1 MFAEPEDLE
10 EMTPGEDFKN
20 LLGKIAK
27 AVSTLITHVS
37 AKATTSIHGH
47 VKLTD
52 SVSSTS
58 TTTAAVPANVK
69 AAYDKAEAALPKAN
83 ISQSSAIS
91 VTGAYALDATEK
103 NASIEGTLANQIAA
117 VNSGL
122 NEKVNVSDIVNNL
135 TSTATNKPLSAAQGR
150 TLKSYI
156 DNLAGGSGNTGLTGE
171 ALRLLGASNEN
182 CVYGNYNFGIFFVKG
197 SEDGLPLTGYA
208 GFIITLR
215 WTTSRIVKVLIL
227 VNGYTYIMSQEND
240 GTVVSPWTRLQNV

>member
-103 NASIEGTLANQIAA
+103 NASVEGTLAYDIANCYTREQIQSLLSPSSARPTLA
-117 VNSGL
+117 NSTNFMFLGSPLIMKSCGMAILTACVQMKTTYTAGTPVLLLPSGFRGTISNIACVVTGANSGVTGATQ
-122 NEKVNVSDIVNNL
+122 NENGYIRFTSDL
-135 TSTATNKPLSAAQGR
+135 ATNTWVLMNIAYP
-150 TLKSYI
+150 
-156 DNLAGGSGNTGLTGE
+156 
-171 ALRLLGASNEN
+171 
-182 CVYGNYNFGIFFVKG
+182 
-197 SEDGLPLTGYA
+197 
-208 GFIITLR
+208 IT
-215 WTTSRIVKVLIL
+215 
-227 VNGYTYIMSQEND
+227 N
-240 GTVVSPWTRLQNV
+240 